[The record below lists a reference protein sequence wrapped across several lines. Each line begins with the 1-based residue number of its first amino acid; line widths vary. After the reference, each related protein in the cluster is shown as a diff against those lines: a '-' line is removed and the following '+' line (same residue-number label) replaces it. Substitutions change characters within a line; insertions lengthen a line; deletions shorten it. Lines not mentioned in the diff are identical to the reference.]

1 VLEATGTSLTR
12 TVVKGKRLEGE
23 EEEEGEGE
31 GEGGRADD
39 SDEELFRSGKKKEEP
54 LEGEKGEVG
63 EGAGVAVNEELF
75 GDDVEEDLEEEP

>member
-1 VLEATGTSLTR
+1 MLEATGTSLTR

-23 EEEEGEGE
+23 EEEEGE

-54 LEGEKGEVG
+54 LEGEKGEEG